1 MARLLVVGT
10 GLAGIGAALEASR
23 LGYEVAMVE
32 AHKTLGGRGTSTTEE
47 GWILDAGP
55 HFLDLTGEI
64 KQWLDKSSKVKLATR
79 RINGK
84 RLQIIRD
91 GTLQE
96 ILASPEAIKAHQI
109 KGTDKK
115 RLLSASRYLSS
126 ELKNNPNLNAEVW
139 IKGESQPFIDYIEC
153 LTILNTWNQ
162 NLLPSSFP
170 TIINSMKGK
179 SLHVPL
185 GGWAEVTG
193 RFFSALDVLEVQVR
207 SNSPLKRLVKDSS
220 GKLRGAVLN
229 GSVKVEA
236 DAIVL
241 AVPFA
246 SVETILETSRMQVPA
261 YENKPLK
268 VIVWDLQLSMKAFE
282 GVHAIW
288 DSDRKVALIM
298 MSNIVPERLPED
310 CREEHSHLSFLSY
323 NDKQSIELFLDERVQ
338 GWRKNIVNERCLEDV
353 VISQSTAE
361 EKEFEQPYLQQG
373 LAFAGDWI
381 NGEGWL
387 SERAFKSG
395 VAAVQA
401 LHESL

>member
-23 LGYEVAMVE
+23 LGHDVAMVE
-32 AHKTLGGRGTSTTEE
+32 AHEILGGRGTSTNEDD
-47 GWILDAGP
+47 WILDAGP

-64 KQWLDKSSKVKLATR
+64 KQWLDKSSKVKLASR
-79 RINGK
+79 RIDAK
-84 RLQIIRD
+84 RLQIIRN
-91 GTLQE
+91 GTLRE
-96 ILASPEAIKAHQI
+96 ILASPQAIKKHQI
-109 KGTDKK
+109 KGIDKK
-115 RLLSASRYLSS
+115 QLLSVSRYLSS
-126 ELKNNPNLNAEVW
+126 KLKTNPTIDIELL
-139 IKGESQPFIDYIEC
+139 IKDESQFFIDYIEC

-162 NLLPSSFP
+162 KLTSSSLP
-170 TIINSMKGK
+170 TIINSLKGK
-179 SLHVPL
+179 ALHIPL
-185 GGWAEVTG
+185 GGWAEITG
-193 RFFSALDVLEVQVR
+193 RFFSALNVLEVQIR

-220 GKLRGAVLN
+220 GKLRGALLN
-229 GSVKVEA
+229 RGVKVEA

-246 SVETILETSRMQVPA
+246 SVKEILETSRMQVPA
-261 YENKPLK
+261 YENNPLK
-268 VIVWDLQLSMKAFE
+268 ATVWDLHLSMKAFE

-310 CREEHSHLSFLSY
+310 CREEHSHLSFLAY
-323 NDKQSIELFLDERVQ
+323 NDKQSIESFLDERLQ
-338 GWRKNIVNERCLEDV
+338 GWRKNIVNDRCLDDV
-353 VISQSTAE
+353 VISQSTTDQ
-361 EKEFEQPYLQQG
+361 KEFEQPYLQQR

-395 VAAVQA
+395 IAAVQA

>member
-23 LGYEVAMVE
+23 LGHEVAMVE
-32 AHKTLGGRGTSTTEE
+32 AHEILGGRGTSTTEDD
-47 GWILDAGP
+47 WILDAGP

-64 KQWLDKSSKVKLATR
+64 NQWLGKSSKVKLATR
-79 RINGK
+79 RIDTK
-84 RLQIIRD
+84 RLQIIRN
-91 GTLQE
+91 GTLQG
-96 ILASPEAIKAHQI
+96 IIATPKAIKMHQI
-109 KGTDKK
+109 KGMDKK
-115 RLLSASRYLSS
+115 RLLSPSRYLSS
-126 ELKNNPNLNAEVW
+126 EFKNNPTLDAELW
-139 IKGESQPFIDYIEC
+139 IKDESQPFVDYIEC

-162 NLLPSSFP
+162 KLHLSSFP
-170 TIINSMKGK
+170 IIINSLKGK
-179 SLHVPL
+179 ALHIPL
-185 GGWAEVTG
+185 GGWAEITG
-193 RFFSALDVLEVQVR
+193 RFLSALDVLEVQIR

-220 GKLRGAVLN
+220 GKLRGALLN
-229 GSVKVEA
+229 KGVKVEA

-241 AVPFA
+241 AVPFT
-246 SVETILETSRMQVPA
+246 SVEAILETSRMQVPA
-261 YENKPLK
+261 YENNPLK
-268 VIVWDLQLSMKAFE
+268 AIVWDLQLSMKAFE

-298 MSNIVPERLPED
+298 MSNIVPERLPEG

-323 NDKQSIELFLDERVQ
+323 NDKQSIESFLDERLQ

-353 VISQSTAE
+353 VISQSTPE